1 MLGLVIHHRIAVNPN
16 PERKICPVQDTCC
29 WAEYAGQHFTSAGQL
44 APALKKKTQASIA
57 PHLYPFDHIY
67 SNQSAHSFTSWQ
79 AGNAS
84 AAVLYGIPGT
94 ACFQEMHQI
103 LKDTT
108 RLDPKGAT
116 ASHSSVVLAG
126 GLTVRFAAFVLV
138 LPSV

>member
-1 MLGLVIHHRIAVNPN
+1 MLGLVIHHRIAVNIN

-138 LPSV
+138 LLSV